1 MSRRHAARRR
11 QRGAQLDATRR
22 TRIFSRWAEQP
33 FRRTWWVGQDLHP
46 QRPLYRMR
54 ARERMRRVPTLIVR
68 LSVDLSGLRAAAERA
83 TMALDR
89 FAGVASAVT
98 GQLRQAG
105 ARLRTEDTAR
115 KHDTF
120 MWVPSPETVRE
131 RKRLALVTVVDAPA
145 AITAVE
151 QRGGRPST
159 YRYVADRLAEGMSL
173 ERALEYLDAGV
184 PDEMAR
190 VWNNLRS

>member
-11 QRGAQLDATRR
+11 QRGAQLDGTRR

-33 FRRTWWVGQDLHP
+33 FRHTWWVGQDLRP

-54 ARERMRRVPTLIVR
+54 ARERMRRASKLIVR
-68 LSVDLSGLRAAAERA
+68 LSVDLSGLPPAIARAAESILRFGEAMQAADRA
-83 TMALDR
+83 
-89 FAGVASAVT
+89 
-98 GQLRQAG
+98 LRITF
-105 ARLRTEDTAR
+105 LRE
-115 KHDTF
+115 F
-120 MWVPSPETVRE
+120 MP
-131 RKRLALVTVVDAPA
+131 
-145 AITAVE
+145 TAVE
-151 QRGGRPST
+151 AVERRGGRPST